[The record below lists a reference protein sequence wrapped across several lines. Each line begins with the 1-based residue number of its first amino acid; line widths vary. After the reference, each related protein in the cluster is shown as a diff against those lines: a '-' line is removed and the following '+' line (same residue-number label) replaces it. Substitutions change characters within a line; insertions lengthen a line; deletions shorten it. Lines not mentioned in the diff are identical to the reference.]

1 MAVSWPPQTADISLA
16 LGSGQIMCSLQRRDA
31 ALTHPARTPIFAR
44 FDFPSGGRDR
54 GQALPLFARDAR
66 WAVPPRE
73 RWLGRGSIE
82 ELPASATTTPSRTQ
96 TVGTSDTA
104 ASDIEPT
111 AFAASGVCPVKQDVA
126 GPQAEYDGVD
136 PKGQHLAE
144 APGLRK
150 DERLG
155 ASEGYRVGHQ
165 ADRLVS
171 LEGEQ
176 PARNLSQLELVE
188 PGAAGRPDAPM
199 E

>member
-1 MAVSWPPQTADISLA
+1 
-16 LGSGQIMCSLQRRDA
+16 MCSLQRRDA

-82 ELPASATTTPSRTQ
+82 ELPASAATPSRTQ

-155 ASEGYRVGHQ
+155 TSEGDRVRH
-165 ADRLVS
+165 
-171 LEGEQ
+171 
-176 PARNLSQLELVE
+176 
-188 PGAAGRPDAPM
+188 
-199 E
+199 